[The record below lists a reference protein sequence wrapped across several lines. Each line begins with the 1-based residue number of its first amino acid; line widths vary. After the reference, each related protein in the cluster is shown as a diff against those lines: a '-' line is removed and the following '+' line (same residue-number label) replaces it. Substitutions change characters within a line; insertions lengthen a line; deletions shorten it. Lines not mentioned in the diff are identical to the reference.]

1 VSIELVELVELA
13 RLGDQDAFASL
24 AARNV
29 DRCYALAFRILRDA
43 QRAQDATQDAM
54 LGAWRDLPSLR
65 DPDRFDA
72 WLTRLVVHAAY
83 VQARTDRRWAAHVR
97 LIAPVREP
105 GPDPAVSIV
114 ERDALDRGFRQLTP
128 EQRAV
133 LVLHHGLGYPLA
145 EIADVLGIPAGT
157 ARSRLHHATR
167 HMRTSLEADLEA
179 ARPAKEQTA

>member
-1 VSIELVELVELA
+1 MSIELVRRA

-24 AARNV
+24 AAENV
-29 DRCYALAFRILRDA
+29 DRCYGLAFRILRDP
-43 QRAQDATQDAM
+43 QRAQDATQDAL

-83 VQARTDRRWAAHVR
+83 VQARTDRRWAARVR
-97 LIAPVREP
+97 LIPLTGRP
-105 GPDPAVSIV
+105 DPDPAVSIV
-114 ERDALDRGFRQLTP
+114 ERDALERGFRNLTP

-133 LVLHHGLGYPLA
+133 LVLHHGLGYPLT
-145 EIADVLGIPAGT
+145 EVADLLGIPAGT

-167 HMRTSLEADLEA
+167 RMKTFLTADLA
-179 ARPAKEQTA
+179 AAHPKEQTA

>member
-1 VSIELVELVELA
+1 VSIELVRQA

-24 AARNV
+24 AAENV

-43 QRAQDATQDAM
+43 DRAQDATQEAL

-83 VQARTDRRWAAHVR
+83 VQARTERRWTARIR
-97 LIAPVREP
+97 LIVPAQEAA
-105 GPDPAVSIV
+105 PDPARSIV
-114 ERDALDRGFRQLTP
+114 ERDGLDRGFRLLTP

-133 LVLHHGLGYPLA
+133 LVLHHGMGYPLV
-145 EIADVLGIPAGT
+145 EIADLLGIPAGT

-167 HMRTSLEADLEA
+167 RMKTSLEADLDA
-179 ARPAKEQTA
+179 AGHAKEQTA